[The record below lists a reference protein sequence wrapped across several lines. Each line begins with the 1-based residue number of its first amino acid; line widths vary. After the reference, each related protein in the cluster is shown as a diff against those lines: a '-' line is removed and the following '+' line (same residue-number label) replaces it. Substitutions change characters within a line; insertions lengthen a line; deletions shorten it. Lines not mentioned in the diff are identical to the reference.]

1 MGYQKKKLV
10 RDVAVDDVYYEVRED
25 VVFKAR
31 VEMSRNYEG
40 SLFSFD
46 ANFVLMTEH

>member
-10 RDVAVDDVYYEVRED
+10 RDVGVDDVYYEVRED
-25 VVFKAR
+25 VVVKAR

-40 SLFSFD
+40 SLFSLTLIFY
-46 ANFVLMTEH
+46 